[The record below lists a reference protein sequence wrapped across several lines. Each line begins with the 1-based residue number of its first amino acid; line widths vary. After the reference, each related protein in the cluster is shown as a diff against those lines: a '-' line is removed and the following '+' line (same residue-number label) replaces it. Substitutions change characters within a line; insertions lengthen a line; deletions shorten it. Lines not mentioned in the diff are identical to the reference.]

1 MDVGLSVQLPHFAV
15 GSQVSMVNK
24 WMNVADLIQERTER
38 ALGMQSNE

>member
-1 MDVGLSVQLPHFAV
+1 
-15 GSQVSMVNK
+15 MVNK